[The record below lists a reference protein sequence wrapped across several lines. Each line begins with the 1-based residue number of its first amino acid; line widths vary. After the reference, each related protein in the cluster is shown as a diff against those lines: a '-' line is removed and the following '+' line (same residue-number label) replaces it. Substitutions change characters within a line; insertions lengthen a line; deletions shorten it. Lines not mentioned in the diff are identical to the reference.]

1 MPMGGVGLILGLGA
15 TTAYQSWRCGMDS
28 DLMNIGLICLLMG
41 IGVVTFLV
49 IIFAYLAVSEFFET
63 WYLKD

>member
-1 MPMGGVGLILGLGA
+1 MVGVGADVGLGVA
-15 TTAYQSWRCGMDS
+15 TAHQSWGQSMDS

-49 IIFAYLAVSEFFET
+49 IIFAYLALSEFFET

>member
-1 MPMGGVGLILGLGA
+1 
-15 TTAYQSWRCGMDS
+15 MDS

-49 IIFAYLAVSEFFET
+49 IILAYLAVSEFFET

>member
-1 MPMGGVGLILGLGA
+1 VGGVGLILGLGVTNA
-15 TTAYQSWRCGMDS
+15 HQSWGCGMDS

-49 IIFAYLAVSEFFET
+49 IIFVYLAASEFFET

>member
-1 MPMGGVGLILGLGA
+1 
-15 TTAYQSWRCGMDS
+15 MDS

-49 IIFAYLAVSEFFET
+49 IIFVYLTVSEFFET